1 MSFAAGRRARGE
13 PDMVGSIMRFALLL
27 LPVLV
32 FAQPL
37 PPPSTSGGMPLLS
50 ALKARSS
57 GREFAA
63 KPLPKHVLSN
73 LLWAAYGV
81 NRPASNGRTAPSAH
95 NWQAVDLY
103 VALPEGLFLYNAKA
117 HALELVSKTDARVIS
132 GTQDFVGTAPLNIV
146 MVARMSKMKA
156 SAEDTQ
162 ADLVNWAA
170 VEAGAVSQNIYLFCA
185 SEGLVTVVR
194 AGVQRPAFAKEAK
207 LAATDVILIGQ
218 TVGYPR

>member
-1 MSFAAGRRARGE
+1 
-13 PDMVGSIMRFALLL
+13 MRLAFLLVLPFALSAQS
-27 LPVLV
+27 LP
-32 FAQPL
+32 APA
-37 PPPSTSGGMPLLS
+37 TSGGMPVMS

-57 GREFAA
+57 AREFAA
-63 KPLPKHVLSN
+63 KPLPRQTLSN

-103 VALPEGLFLYNAKA
+103 VALPEGLFLYKAKA
-117 HALELVSKTDARVIS
+117 HALELVSKTDAREIA
-132 GTQDFVGTAPLNIV
+132 GTQDFVAAAPLNIV

-170 VEAGAVSQNIYLFCA
+170 IEAGAVSQNIYLFAA
-185 SEGLVTVVR
+185 SEGLSTVVR
-194 AGVQRPAFAKEAK
+194 VGVQRPAFAKLAR
-207 LAATDVILIGQ
+207 LAATDVILCAQ
-218 TVGYPR
+218 TVGYPK

>member
-1 MSFAAGRRARGE
+1 MRRAL
-13 PDMVGSIMRFALLL
+13 FFL
-27 LPVLV
+27 LPILA
-32 FAQPL
+32 FAQTL
-37 PPPSTSGGMPLLS
+37 PPPSTSGGMPLMN

-57 GREFAA
+57 SRDFAA
-63 KPLPKHVLSN
+63 RPLTRQVLSN

-81 NRPASNGRTAPSAH
+81 NRPATNGRTAPSAH

-103 VALPEGLFLYNAKA
+103 VALPDGLFLYNAKA
-117 HALELVSKTDARVIS
+117 HSLDLVSKTDAREIA
-132 GTQDFVGTAPLNIV
+132 GTQDFVASAPLNIV
-146 MVARMSKMKA
+146 MVARLSKMTA

-185 SEGLVTVVR
+185 SEGLTTVVR
-194 AGVQRPAFAKEAK
+194 AGVQRPAFAKAAK

-218 TVGYPR
+218 TIGYPR

>member
-1 MSFAAGRRARGE
+1 
-13 PDMVGSIMRFALLL
+13 MRLAFLLMLPLLL
-27 LPVLV
+27 SGQ
-32 FAQPL
+32 AL

-57 GREFAA
+57 AREFAA
-63 KPLPKHVLSN
+63 KPLPRQTLSN

-95 NWQAVDLY
+95 GWQVIDLY

-117 HALELVSKTDARVIS
+117 HSLELVSKTDAREIA
-132 GTQDFVGTAPLNIV
+132 GTQDFVASAPLNIV
-146 MVARMSKMKA
+146 MVARMNKMKA

-170 VEAGAVSQNIYLFCA
+170 IEAGAVAQNIYLYCA
-185 SEGLVTVVR
+185 SEGLSTVVR
-194 AGVQRPAFAKEAK
+194 VGVQRPAFAKTAK
-207 LAATDVILIGQ
+207 LAPTDIILCAQTIG
-218 TVGYPR
+218 YRR

>member
-1 MSFAAGRRARGE
+1 
-13 PDMVGSIMRFALLL
+13 MRLALLL
-27 LPVLV
+27 LPILV
-32 FAQPL
+32 SAQTL
-37 PPPSTSGGMPLLS
+37 PPPSNNGGMPLMN

-57 GREFAA
+57 SRDFAG
-63 KPLPKHVLSN
+63 KPLPQQVLSN

-103 VALPEGLFLYNAKA
+103 VALPDGLFLYNAKA
-117 HALELVSKTDARVIS
+117 HALELVSKSDARVLA

-146 MVARMSKMKA
+146 MVARISKMKA
-156 SAEDTQ
+156 SSEDSQ

-185 SEGLVTVVR
+185 SEGLATVVR
-194 AGVQRPAFAKEAK
+194 AGVQRPAFAKVAK
-207 LAATDVILIGQ
+207 LASTDVILIGQ
-218 TVGYPR
+218 TIGYPR

>member
-1 MSFAAGRRARGE
+1 
-13 PDMVGSIMRFALLL
+13 MRLALLL
-27 LPVLV
+27 LPILV
-32 FAQPL
+32 SAQTL
-37 PPPSTSGGMPLLS
+37 PPPSNNGGMPLMN

-57 GREFAA
+57 SRDFAG
-63 KPLPKHVLSN
+63 KPLPQQVLSN

-103 VALPEGLFLYNAKA
+103 VALPDGLFLYNAKA
-117 HALELVSKTDARVIS
+117 HALELVSKSDARVLA

-146 MVARMSKMKA
+146 MVARISKMKA
-156 SAEDTQ
+156 SSEDSQ

-185 SEGLVTVVR
+185 SEGLATVVR
-194 AGVQRPAFAKEAK
+194 
-207 LAATDVILIGQ
+207 
-218 TVGYPR
+218 

>member
-1 MSFAAGRRARGE
+1 
-13 PDMVGSIMRFALLL
+13 MRPAFLLVLPFL
-27 LPVLV
+27 LS
-32 FAQPL
+32 AQTL

-50 ALKARSS
+50 ALTARSS
-57 GREFAA
+57 AREFAA
-63 KPLPKHVLSN
+63 KPLPRQVLSN

-117 HALELVSKTDARVIS
+117 HSLELVSKTDAREIS
-132 GTQDFVGTAPLNIV
+132 GTQDFVAAAPLNIV

-170 VEAGAVSQNIYLFCA
+170 IEAGSVSQNIYLFCA
-185 SEGLVTVVR
+185 SEGLSTVVR
-194 AGVQRPAFAKEAK
+194 VGVQRPAFAKLARLAPTDII
-207 LAATDVILIGQ
+207 LAAQ
-218 TVGYPR
+218 TVGYPK

>member
-1 MSFAAGRRARGE
+1 
-13 PDMVGSIMRFALLL
+13 MRLALLL
-27 LPVLV
+27 LPILV
-32 FAQPL
+32 SAQTL
-37 PPPSTSGGMPLLS
+37 PPPSTNGGMPLMN

-57 GREFAA
+57 SRDFAA
-63 KPLPKHVLSN
+63 KPLPQQVLSN

-103 VALPEGLFLYNAKA
+103 VALPDGLFLYNAKA
-117 HALELVSKTDARVIS
+117 HALELVSKSDARVLA

-146 MVARMSKMKA
+146 MVARISKMKA
-156 SAEDTQ
+156 SSEDSQ

-185 SEGLVTVVR
+185 SEGLATVVR
-194 AGVQRPAFAKEAK
+194 AGVQRPAFAKVAK
-207 LAATDVILIGQ
+207 LASTDVILIGQ
-218 TVGYPR
+218 TIGYPR